1 MASAAAQAAKT
12 ELREHSPSKVGFQIG
27 DYFGIGF
34 ANGISENI
42 RNAYGVGSKVA
53 QSAKAGLTDTVR
65 RIGEALDR
73 DINLTPSIR
82 PVLDLSNVRA
92 SAGALDKM
100 LGVNYP
106 ATAMGNVS
114 AISTM
119 MSARSQNG
127 VNDDVVSAI
136 DRLRKELSNVSGD
149 SYTINGV
156 SYEEGSDVA
165 DAIKT
170 LVRAAKIER
179 RV

>member
-1 MASAAAQAAKT
+1 
-12 ELREHSPSKVGFQIG
+12 
-27 DYFGIGF
+27 
-34 ANGISENI
+34 
-42 RNAYGVGSKVA
+42 
-53 QSAKAGLTDTVR
+53 
-65 RIGEALDR
+65 
-73 DINLTPSIR
+73 
-82 PVLDLSNVRA
+82 
-92 SAGALDKM
+92 M

-106 ATAMGNVS
+106 VTAMGNVS

-136 DRLRKELSNVSGD
+136 DRLRKELGNIGGD

-156 SYEEGSDVA
+156 SYDEGSDVA